1 MPGPYYRMPSGKL
14 PMIDGKPVFITEAQF
29 LGCCCNMC
37 QWKATY
43 IWDYANEQWLPPTE
57 EDETL
62 EWIPAEEDPGIY
74 DENTCT
80 KIVYGEIANCL
91 IDPRP
96 DEPDPPPNLTP
107 AEIDECCSCPC
118 QPWPPAEF
126 PCEGLLEN
134 YIVDFYLAFIGDLE
148 PFEFITESRGTVM
161 VSAFSL
167 ISGRC
172 AWRALGATTE
182 IRFYGSEGW
191 GEWEE
196 MNRDVTL
203 QFLPDNCV
211 YDLSI
216 STLGDGRKQPGGGP
230 TGNYEQVLPSD
241 PEYQFTTLS
250 VS

>member
-29 LGCCCNMC
+29 LGCCC
-37 QWKATY
+37 
-43 IWDYANEQWLPPTE
+43 
-57 EDETL
+57 
-62 EWIPAEEDPGIY
+62 
-74 DENTCT
+74 
-80 KIVYGEIANCL
+80 
-91 IDPRP
+91 
-96 DEPDPPPNLTP
+96 
-107 AEIDECCSCPC
+107 DECTCPC

-126 PCEGLLEN
+126 PCGGLLEN
-134 YIVDFYLAFIGDLE
+134 YIVDFYLEFTED
-148 PFEFITESRGTVM
+148 PFDSVAEYRGTVM

-167 ISGRC
+167 TSGSC

-196 MNRDVTL
+196 RNRDVTL
-203 QFLPDNCV
+203 QFLPGDCV

-216 STLGDGRKQPGGGP
+216 SGVGDGRKQPGGGP
-230 TGNYEQVLPSD
+230 TGNYEARFTPSIQ
-241 PEYQFTTLS
+241 YQFTTLS